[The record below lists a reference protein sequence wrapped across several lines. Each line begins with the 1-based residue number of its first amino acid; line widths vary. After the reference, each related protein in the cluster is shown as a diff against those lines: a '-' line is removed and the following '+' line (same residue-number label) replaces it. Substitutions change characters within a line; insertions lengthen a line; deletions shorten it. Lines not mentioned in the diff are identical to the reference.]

1 MAYYKSSQGR
11 DPVNIQTDIELT
23 PQLLDNAGHSYKELE
38 RIAVEGSED
47 QRDILL
53 TWGYRAL
60 PAFVW
65 ENLVQAADRGYL
77 LD

>member
-1 MAYYKSSQGR
+1 M
-11 DPVNIQTDIELT
+11 NIQTDIELT
-23 PQLLDNAGHSYKELE
+23 PSLLDNSGYSYQNLL

-53 TWGYRAL
+53 TWGWSNL

-65 ENLVQAADRGYL
+65 ENLVRAADRGYL